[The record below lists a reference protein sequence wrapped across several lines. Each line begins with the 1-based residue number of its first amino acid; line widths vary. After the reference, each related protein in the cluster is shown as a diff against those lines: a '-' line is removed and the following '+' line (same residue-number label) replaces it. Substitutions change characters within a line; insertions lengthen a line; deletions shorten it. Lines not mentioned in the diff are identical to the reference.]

1 MTERVCVVCG
11 ERFTV
16 EADCDPDE
24 YADYGAAGID
34 YCSDACWQRDAED
47 GK

>member
-1 MTERVCVVCG
+1 MTERICVVCG
-11 ERFTV
+11 KPFVV
-16 EADCDPDE
+16 EADH
-24 YADYGAAGID
+24 GAAGID